1 MIEFDKT
8 KISTDKEVV
17 ENYMKCSKIIIKTEF
32 DKWYDEVMKEEYA
45 KLHNTTGF
53 KGVSGEALSIYTG
66 EPSIISLP
74 WSIVIGKMFD
84 LSEEGYLRYKKVEK
98 FRTYRKNKKMYKY
111 C

>member
-17 ENYMKCSKIIIKTEF
+17 ENYMKCSKIIIETEF

-45 KLHNTTGF
+45 KLHNI
-53 KGVSGEALSIYTG
+53 KGALSIYTG